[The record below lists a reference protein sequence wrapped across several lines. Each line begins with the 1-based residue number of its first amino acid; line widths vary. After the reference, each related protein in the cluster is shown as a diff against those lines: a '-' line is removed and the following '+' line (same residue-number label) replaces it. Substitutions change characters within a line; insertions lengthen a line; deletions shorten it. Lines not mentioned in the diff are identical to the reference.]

1 MILMS
6 SFFRDT
12 QCPLVPFSIESLK
25 SCEGQGCVRQ
35 RKDGDQEGGVVDVKD
50 HCGYHG
56 SEKPTPIGKTCR
68 ILLAYS

>member
-12 QCPLVPFSIESLK
+12 QCPLVPFFVEALK

-35 RKDGDQEGGVVDVKD
+35 REDGDQEGGVVDVKD
-50 HCGYHG
+50 HCG
-56 SEKPTPIGKTCR
+56 
-68 ILLAYS
+68 